1 MNELDLRNL
10 LAAIVSASALLD
22 HGHISEDERRA
33 LRSNIEATFDQAD
46 RLGIPY
52 SVQNAAIFAGRKLD
66 MGRESAQAKA
76 RQIIRENADRLT
88 AEYREEWREYRLA
101 HV

>member
-22 HGHISEDERRA
+22 HGHISEDERRS
-33 LRSNIEATFDQAD
+33 LRSNIQANFEQAD
-46 RLGIPY
+46 RLGVPY
-52 SVQNAAIFAGRKLD
+52 SVQNAAISAGRKLD
-66 MGRESAQAKA
+66 LARESAQAKA
-76 RQIIRENADRLT
+76 RQIIRENAARLT
-88 AEYREEWREYRLA
+88 AEYRAEWREYRLA